1 MLKPIVTLIISII
14 IFHPSISSASIEEEI
29 KLIQRSAELLRRKAF
44 RATIEVTD
52 EYMQRFP
59 AGIKTSSIYLVK
71 ASALIGIKD
80 EQRAAALLQK
90 LVEDYPK
97 SQESIPARQILKSL
111 GGPKKISSMQANRA
125 NKFVGNARVGGSVVP
140 QKKVVAING
149 LASSN
154 DPYQMLREGGRA
166 VQEGKYEK
174 AEEIFNSIVANSSD
188 PRLLATAKNQLK
200 MLKSYNPKTPALTQD
215 KKQNQELLK
224 HVAEENN
231 SVQTPAM
238 LKKRIE
244 NVEKLVMKVMTQN
257 ASSYNPMLVS
267 QRIKQFEFTY
277 VNNLRSE
284 VVNITRHISKAFS
297 KEPNTHKAFIET
309 YDDYHVLA
317 NQHGSVL
324 SKAKGMVMRNASL
337 KAEINE
343 LSNEVANAPRIFVKK
358 FQSTGIDEQKVIDEM
373 NEIEWSATEKNQV
386 IKKYYPRNL
395 NEGGIPIAITALLSE
410 AINNS
415 DENWRRLP
423 SNSTAKKLAAKV
435 IKALE
440 PANSQQEARQLLW
453 DGKFYPGYGL
463 NQLPGPVLLAIKGA
477 DDRGKKR
484 KSEAFKKKQEKIA
497 SRTNKT
503 PINYRGMVIGKTTKN
518 EAIRAYAQRINNAR
532 GLKGINITDI
542 FSRDSIDLLRKLETD
557 FLSEYRDLF
566 EQLETVVVANTLSDL
581 ETEMICFQPRGLN
594 NRPASRSDCLFIK
607 ENILVGF
614 MTDLSQT
621 NCQSRCSLFTKE
633 FKSLATYGFST
644 VSSNVTEKS
653 EWYELARPKEK
664 LLAASWGSSGVTKK
678 QTYGTVTNWVS
689 EFSLNAR
696 LCVFINSIQTQLA
709 DEELYN
715 CPVDK
720 KYKSLANNMNET
732 RPTIKDCDDCP
743 ELVKVSKGRFR
754 MGSNTDSGSAARPAH
769 QVTINKNFAV
779 AKYEVTYETYDV
791 YTESEGLP
799 RTNEYESRRG
809 KHPVNVTWTDA
820 VKYLEWLNKKS
831 GMKYRLL
838 SEAEWEY
845 ALRGGTRS
853 ATYYGDE
860 SEQCEYEN
868 ATDLTI
874 SPKGQQWEYGAK
886 CTDGYFFTAP
896 VGSFKP
902 NPYGLYDMGGNAR
915 EWVQDCFV
923 SGYADAPTDGS
934 AKTTDCSNGRDRR
947 GKVQRG
953 GQYNTDFIDMRS
965 ASRRNGASDD
975 QAAIRIG
982 RDSN

>member
-1 MLKPIVTLIISII
+1 MLKPIVTLIVSMI
-14 IFHPSISSASIEEEI
+14 IFHPIISSASIEEEI

-44 RATIEVTD
+44 HATLEVTD
-52 EYMQRFP
+52 EYIQRFP
-59 AGIKTSSIYLVK
+59 AGTKTSSIYLVK

-80 EQRAAALLQK
+80 EQKAAALLQK
-90 LVEDYPK
+90 LVENYPN
-97 SQESIPARQILKSL
+97 SQESIPARQVLKSL
-111 GGPKKISSMQANRA
+111 GGPKKISPAQTNRSTR
-125 NKFVGNARVGGSVVP
+125 FVGNTDVGGSVVL
-140 QKKVVAING
+140 QKKVAATNG
-149 LASSN
+149 VASSE
-154 DPYQMLREGGRA
+154 DPYRMLREGGRA
-166 VQEGKYEK
+166 VQEGNYEK
-174 AEEIFNSIVANSSD
+174 AEDIFNSIVANNSD
-188 PRLLATAKNQLK
+188 PRVIGTAKNQLK
-200 MLKSYNPKTPALTQD
+200 ILERYKSKAQTLIRD
-215 KKQNQELLK
+215 KKQHQAVLK
-224 HVAEENN
+224 HIPEENN
-231 SVQTPAM
+231 SAQAPAI

-244 NVEKLVMKVMTQN
+244 DVEKLVRKVMIQH
-257 ASSYNPMLVS
+257 ASSNNPILVS
-267 QRIKQFEFTY
+267 QRIEQLEFIY
-277 VNNLRSE
+277 VNSVRSE
-284 VVNITRHISKAFS
+284 VVNITRHISNALNRG
-297 KEPNTHKAFIET
+297 PNTHKAFIET

-317 NQHGSVL
+317 NQHRNVL
-324 SKAKGMVMRNASL
+324 SQSNGLVGRNTSL
-337 KAEINE
+337 KAEIDQ
-343 LSNEVANAPRIFVKK
+343 LSTEMVFAPRKYVKM
-358 FQSTGIDEQKVIDEM
+358 FQSTGIDEQKVIDEI
-373 NEIEWSATEKNQV
+373 NKIEWSATEKNQV

-395 NEGGIPIAITALLSE
+395 NEGGIPIAITALLTE

-423 SNSTAKKLAAKV
+423 SSSEAKKLSART

-440 PANSQQEARQLLW
+440 PANSQQEAKQLLW

-463 NQLPGPVLLAIKGA
+463 DQLPSPVLAAINSA
-477 DDRGKKR
+477 DDRGKRR

-503 PINYRGMVIGKTTKN
+503 PISYRGMVIGKTTKN
-518 EAIRAYAQRINNAR
+518 EAIRAYAQRINNAK

-542 FSRDSIDLLRKLETD
+542 FSRDSIGLLRKLEKD

-581 ETEMICFQPRGLN
+581 ETEMICFQPRGLK

-614 MTDLSQT
+614 MTNLSQT
-621 NCQSRCSLFTKE
+621 KCQSRCSLFTKE
-633 FKSLATYGFST
+633 FESLATYGFST

-653 EWYELARPKEK
+653 QWYELARPKEK
-664 LLAASWGSSGVTKK
+664 LLAASWGSSGVTRK
-678 QTYGTVTNWVS
+678 QTYGTDTKWVS

-696 LCVFINSIQTQLA
+696 LCVFTHSIQTQLA

-715 CPVDK
+715 CPVDE
-720 KYKSLANNMNET
+720 KYKSIAKNTNEN
-732 RPTIKDCDDCP
+732 RPAIRDCEDCP
-743 ELVKVSKGRFR
+743 DLVKVSKGRFR

-779 AKYEVTYETYDV
+779 AKYEVTYETYDA
-791 YTESEGLP
+791 YTDAEGLP
-799 RTNEYESRRG
+799 RTRENESRRG
-809 KHPVNVTWTDA
+809 KHPIIVTWTDA

-853 ATYYGDE
+853 ATYYGNE
-860 SEQCEYEN
+860 GKQCEYEN
-868 ATDLTI
+868 ATDLTEG
-874 SPKGQQWEYGAK
+874 PRGQQWEYGAN

-923 SGYADAPTDGS
+923 SGYENAPSDGS
-934 AKTTDCSNGRDRR
+934 AKTTACSNGRDPI

-965 ASRRNGASDD
+965 ASRRNGRGNG

-982 RDSN
+982 RDFN